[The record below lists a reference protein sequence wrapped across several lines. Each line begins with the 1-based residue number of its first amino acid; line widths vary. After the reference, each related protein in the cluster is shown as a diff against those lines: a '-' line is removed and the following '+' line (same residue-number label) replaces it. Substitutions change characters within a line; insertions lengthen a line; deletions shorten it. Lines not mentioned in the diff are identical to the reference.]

1 VLVHDEN
8 VFFDSH
14 VKTKFS
20 NHNMEYK
27 MKVKVRVN
35 TLLSV
40 VATIFG
46 LSLSVNAF
54 AVDAD
59 AALSLARQ
67 NGCLK
72 CHSVEKHKDGPA
84 YRDVAAKYK
93 DKDHAETVKK
103 LINHITSGEKA
114 KFPDGHEE
122 EHKIIKVKDVAQQT
136 NLVEWVLSLPGGV
149 WPEKD

>member
-1 VLVHDEN
+1 LTYKKNQFKFQLKEKKMQ
-8 VFFDSH
+8 
-14 VKTKFS
+14 VKF
-20 NHNMEYK
+20 
-27 MKVKVRVN
+27 RVN
-35 TLLSV
+35 TLIGV
-40 VATIFG
+40 MATVFG
-46 LSLSVNAF
+46 LSLSTSAF

-59 AALSLARQ
+59 AALSMARQ

-72 CHSVEKHKDGPA
+72 CHSVDKHKDGPA

-136 NLVEWVLSLPGGV
+136 NLIEWILSLPGGV

>member
-1 VLVHDEN
+1 LLAAVAV
-8 VFFDSH
+8 VFG
-14 VKTKFS
+14 
-20 NHNMEYK
+20 M
-27 MKVKVRVN
+27 
-35 TLLSV
+35 
-40 VATIFG
+40 
-46 LSLSVNAF
+46 SLSTGAF

-72 CHSVEKHKDGPA
+72 CHSPDKHKDGPA

-103 LINHITSGEKA
+103 LLNHITSGEKA

-136 NLVEWVLSLPGGV
+136 NLIEWVLSLPGGV

>member
-1 VLVHDEN
+1 MKCQMQVSKLFNVLAV
-8 VFFDSH
+8 S
-14 VKTKFS
+14 
-20 NHNMEYK
+20 
-27 MKVKVRVN
+27 
-35 TLLSV
+35 
-40 VATIFG
+40 IG
-46 LSLSVNAF
+46 LTFVYSTSAF

-72 CHSVEKHKDGPA
+72 CHAVDKHKDGPA

-136 NLVEWVLSLPGGV
+136 NLIEWVLSLPGGK
-149 WPEKD
+149 WPETD

>member
-1 VLVHDEN
+1 MKIQLQVSQLFKVLA
-8 VFFDSH
+8 
-14 VKTKFS
+14 FS
-20 NHNMEYK
+20 
-27 MKVKVRVN
+27 
-35 TLLSV
+35 
-40 VATIFG
+40 IG
-46 LSLSVNAF
+46 LSLIYSSSAL

-72 CHSVEKHKDGPA
+72 CHAVDKHKDGPA

-136 NLVEWVLSLPGGV
+136 NLIEWVLSLPGGK
-149 WPEKD
+149 WPETD

>member
-1 VLVHDEN
+1 M
-8 VFFDSH
+8 S
-14 VKTKFS
+14 VKIRNYVMLK
-20 NHNMEYK
+20 
-27 MKVKVRVN
+27 
-35 TLLSV
+35 V
-40 VATIFG
+40 VAAVFG
-46 LSLSVNAF
+46 MSLSVSAF

-59 AALSLARQ
+59 ASLSLARQ

-93 DKDHAETVKK
+93 DKDHAETVAK
-103 LINHITSGEKA
+103 LIHHITSGEKA

-122 EHKIIKVKDVAQQT
+122 EHKIIKTKDVAQQT
-136 NLVEWVLSLPGGV
+136 NLIEWILSLPGGV

>member
-1 VLVHDEN
+1 
-8 VFFDSH
+8 
-14 VKTKFS
+14 
-20 NHNMEYK
+20 

-40 VATIFG
+40 VATVFG
-46 LSLSVNAF
+46 LSLSANAC

-136 NLVEWVLSLPGGV
+136 NLIEWVLSLPGGV

>member
-1 VLVHDEN
+1 LTYKKNQFKFQLKEKKMQ
-8 VFFDSH
+8 
-14 VKTKFS
+14 VKF
-20 NHNMEYK
+20 
-27 MKVKVRVN
+27 RVN
-35 TLLSV
+35 TLIGV
-40 VATIFG
+40 MATVFG
-46 LSLSVNAF
+46 LSLSTSAF

-59 AALSLARQ
+59 AALSMARQ

-72 CHSVEKHKDGPA
+72 CHSVDKHKDGPA

-136 NLVEWVLSLPGGV
+136 NLIEWVLSLPGGV

>member
-1 VLVHDEN
+1 M
-8 VFFDSH
+8 H
-14 VKTKFS
+14 VKNCIKP
-20 NHNMEYK
+20 
-27 MKVKVRVN
+27 
-35 TLLSV
+35 LLGV
-40 VATIFG
+40 VAVVFG
-46 LSLSVNAF
+46 MSLSTSAL

-72 CHSVEKHKDGPA
+72 CHAVDKHKDGPA

-103 LINHITSGEKA
+103 LLNHITSGEKA

-136 NLVEWVLSLPGGV
+136 NLIEWVLSLPGGV

>member
-1 VLVHDEN
+1 M
-8 VFFDSH
+8 H
-14 VKTKFS
+14 VKNSIKP
-20 NHNMEYK
+20 
-27 MKVKVRVN
+27 
-35 TLLSV
+35 LLAAVAV
-40 VATIFG
+40 VFG
-46 LSLSVNAF
+46 MSLSTGAF

-72 CHSVEKHKDGPA
+72 CHSPDKHKDGPA

-103 LINHITSGEKA
+103 LLNHITSGEKA

-136 NLVEWVLSLPGGV
+136 KLVEWVLSLPGGV

>member
-1 VLVHDEN
+1 MKCQMQVSKLFNVLAV
-8 VFFDSH
+8 S
-14 VKTKFS
+14 
-20 NHNMEYK
+20 
-27 MKVKVRVN
+27 
-35 TLLSV
+35 
-40 VATIFG
+40 IG
-46 LSLSVNAF
+46 LTFVYSTSAF

-59 AALSLARQ
+59 AALSMARQ

-72 CHSVEKHKDGPA
+72 CHAVDKHKDGPA

-136 NLVEWVLSLPGGV
+136 NLIEWVLSLPGGK
-149 WPEKD
+149 WPETD

>member
-1 VLVHDEN
+1 
-8 VFFDSH
+8 
-14 VKTKFS
+14 
-20 NHNMEYK
+20 MEYK

-35 TLLSV
+35 TLLGV
-40 VATIFG
+40 VTTVFG
-46 LSLSVNAF
+46 LSLSANAF

>member
-1 VLVHDEN
+1 M
-8 VFFDSH
+8 H
-14 VKTKFS
+14 VKNCIKP
-20 NHNMEYK
+20 
-27 MKVKVRVN
+27 
-35 TLLSV
+35 LLAV
-40 VATIFG
+40 VAVVFG
-46 LSLSVNAF
+46 MSLSTGAL

-72 CHSVEKHKDGPA
+72 CHSPDKHKDGPA

-103 LINHITSGEKA
+103 LLNHITSGEKA

-149 WPEKD
+149 WPEND

>member
-1 VLVHDEN
+1 M
-8 VFFDSH
+8 H
-14 VKTKFS
+14 VKNCIKP
-20 NHNMEYK
+20 
-27 MKVKVRVN
+27 
-35 TLLSV
+35 LLVAVAV
-40 VATIFG
+40 VFG
-46 LSLSVNAF
+46 MSLSTTAL

-72 CHSVEKHKDGPA
+72 CHAVDKHKDGPA

-103 LINHITSGEKA
+103 LLNHITSGEKA

-122 EHKIIKVKDVAQQT
+122 EHKIIKVKDVAQQS
-136 NLVEWVLSLPGGV
+136 NLIEWVLSLPGGV

>member
-1 VLVHDEN
+1 MQ
-8 VFFDSH
+8 
-14 VKTKFS
+14 VKF
-20 NHNMEYK
+20 
-27 MKVKVRVN
+27 RVN
-35 TLLSV
+35 TLIGV
-40 VATIFG
+40 IATVFG
-46 LSLSVNAF
+46 LSLSTSVL
-54 AVDAD
+54 AVDGD

-136 NLVEWVLSLPGGV
+136 NLVEWILSLPGGV

>member
-1 VLVHDEN
+1 M
-8 VFFDSH
+8 H
-14 VKTKFS
+14 VKNCIKP
-20 NHNMEYK
+20 
-27 MKVKVRVN
+27 
-35 TLLSV
+35 LLAV
-40 VATIFG
+40 VAVVFG
-46 LSLSVNAF
+46 MSLSTGAL

-72 CHSVEKHKDGPA
+72 CHAVDKHKDGPA

-103 LINHITSGEKA
+103 LLNHITSGEKA

-136 NLVEWVLSLPGGV
+136 NLIEWVLSLPGGV

>member
-1 VLVHDEN
+1 MRFQNHASLKVFAGLASSFALSFSAN
-8 VFFDSH
+8 V
-14 VKTKFS
+14 
-20 NHNMEYK
+20 
-27 MKVKVRVN
+27 
-35 TLLSV
+35 
-40 VATIFG
+40 
-46 LSLSVNAF
+46 F

-67 NGCLK
+67 SGCLK
-72 CHSVEKHKDGPA
+72 CHAVDKHKDGPA
-84 YRDVAAKYK
+84 YRDIAAKYK

-103 LINHITSGEKA
+103 LIFHITSGEKA

-136 NLVEWVLSLPGGV
+136 NLIEWVLSLPGGQ

>member
-1 VLVHDEN
+1 
-8 VFFDSH
+8 
-14 VKTKFS
+14 
-20 NHNMEYK
+20 

-35 TLLSV
+35 TLVSV
-40 VATIFG
+40 VATVFG
-46 LSLSVNAF
+46 LSLSASSF

-72 CHSVEKHKDGPA
+72 CHSVDKHKDGPA

-103 LINHITSGEKA
+103 LIFHITSGEKA

-122 EHKIIKVKDVAQQT
+122 EHKIIKTKDAVQQA
-136 NLVEWVLSLPGGV
+136 NLIEWILSLPGGT

>member
-1 VLVHDEN
+1 M
-8 VFFDSH
+8 H
-14 VKTKFS
+14 VKNCIKP
-20 NHNMEYK
+20 
-27 MKVKVRVN
+27 
-35 TLLSV
+35 LLVAVAV
-40 VATIFG
+40 VFG
-46 LSLSVNAF
+46 MSLSTSAL

-72 CHSVEKHKDGPA
+72 CHAVDKHKDGPA

-103 LINHITSGEKA
+103 LLNHITSGEKA

-136 NLVEWVLSLPGGV
+136 NLIEWVLSLPGGV

>member
-1 VLVHDEN
+1 M
-8 VFFDSH
+8 
-14 VKTKFS
+14 KS
-20 NHNMEYK
+20 NIRMNM
-27 MKVKVRVN
+27 MM
-35 TLLSV
+35 SV
-40 VATIFG
+40 VAAVFG
-46 LSLSVNAF
+46 LSVPASAF

-93 DKDHAETVKK
+93 DKDHADTVKK
-103 LINHITSGEKA
+103 LIHHITSGEKA

-122 EHKIIKVKDVAQQT
+122 EHKIIKTQDLAQQT
-136 NLVEWVLSLPGGV
+136 NLIEWILSLPGGT

>member
-1 VLVHDEN
+1 
-8 VFFDSH
+8 
-14 VKTKFS
+14 
-20 NHNMEYK
+20 

-35 TLLSV
+35 TLVGV
-40 VATIFG
+40 VATVFG
-46 LSLSVNAF
+46 LSLSASAF

-72 CHSVEKHKDGPA
+72 CHSVDKHKDGPA

-136 NLVEWVLSLPGGV
+136 NLIEWVLSLPGGV

>member
-1 VLVHDEN
+1 M
-8 VFFDSH
+8 H
-14 VKTKFS
+14 VKNCIKP
-20 NHNMEYK
+20 
-27 MKVKVRVN
+27 
-35 TLLSV
+35 LLAAVAV
-40 VATIFG
+40 VFG
-46 LSLSVNAF
+46 MSLSTGAL

-72 CHSVEKHKDGPA
+72 CHAVDKHKDGPA

-103 LINHITSGEKA
+103 LLNHITSGEKA

>member
-1 VLVHDEN
+1 MKCQMQVSKLFNVLAV
-8 VFFDSH
+8 S
-14 VKTKFS
+14 
-20 NHNMEYK
+20 
-27 MKVKVRVN
+27 
-35 TLLSV
+35 
-40 VATIFG
+40 IG
-46 LSLSVNAF
+46 LTFVYSTSAF

-72 CHSVEKHKDGPA
+72 CHAVDKHKDGPA
-84 YRDVAAKYK
+84 YRDIAAKYK

-136 NLVEWVLSLPGGV
+136 NLIEWVLSLPGGK
-149 WPEKD
+149 WPETD

>member
-1 VLVHDEN
+1 M
-8 VFFDSH
+8 H
-14 VKTKFS
+14 VKNCIKP
-20 NHNMEYK
+20 
-27 MKVKVRVN
+27 
-35 TLLSV
+35 LLAAVAV
-40 VATIFG
+40 VFG
-46 LSLSVNAF
+46 MSLSTGAL

-72 CHSVEKHKDGPA
+72 CHAVDKHKDGPA

-103 LINHITSGEKA
+103 LLNHITSGEKA

-136 NLVEWVLSLPGGV
+136 NLIEWVLSLPGGV

>member
-1 VLVHDEN
+1 
-8 VFFDSH
+8 
-14 VKTKFS
+14 
-20 NHNMEYK
+20 

-35 TLLSV
+35 TLVSV
-40 VATIFG
+40 VATVFG
-46 LSLSVNAF
+46 LSLSVSAF

-72 CHSVEKHKDGPA
+72 CHAVDKHKDGPA
-84 YRDVAAKYK
+84 YRDIAAKYK

-103 LINHITSGEKA
+103 LIYHITSGEKA

-136 NLVEWVLSLPGGV
+136 NLIEWILSLPGGT

>member
-1 VLVHDEN
+1 MN
-8 VFFDSH
+8 AKFQ
-14 VKTKFS
+14 VKT
-20 NHNMEYK
+20 
-27 MKVKVRVN
+27 
-35 TLLSV
+35 LLGV
-40 VATIFG
+40 VATA
-46 LSLSVNAF
+46 LSLSFSVSSF

-59 AALSLARQ
+59 AALSTARQ

-72 CHSVEKHKDGPA
+72 CHAVDKHKDGPA

-122 EHKIIKVKDVAQQT
+122 EHKIIKVKDVAVQT
-136 NLVEWVLSLPGGV
+136 NLIEWVLSLPGGQ

>member
-1 VLVHDEN
+1 M
-8 VFFDSH
+8 H
-14 VKTKFS
+14 VKNYIKP
-20 NHNMEYK
+20 
-27 MKVKVRVN
+27 
-35 TLLSV
+35 LLAAFAV
-40 VATIFG
+40 VFG
-46 LSLSVNAF
+46 MSLSTSAL

-72 CHSVEKHKDGPA
+72 CHAVDKHKDGPA

-103 LINHITSGEKA
+103 LLNHITSGEKA

-122 EHKIIKVKDVAQQT
+122 EHKIIKVKDVAQQS
-136 NLVEWVLSLPGGV
+136 NLIEWVLSLPGGV

>member
-1 VLVHDEN
+1 LTYNKNQFKFQLKEKKMQ
-8 VFFDSH
+8 
-14 VKTKFS
+14 VKF
-20 NHNMEYK
+20 
-27 MKVKVRVN
+27 RVN
-35 TLLSV
+35 TLIGV
-40 VATIFG
+40 MATVFG
-46 LSLSVNAF
+46 LSLSTSAF

-59 AALSLARQ
+59 AALSMARQ

-72 CHSVEKHKDGPA
+72 CHSVDKHKDGPA

-136 NLVEWVLSLPGGV
+136 NLIEWILSLPGGV

>member
-1 VLVHDEN
+1 M
-8 VFFDSH
+8 H
-14 VKTKFS
+14 VKNYIKP
-20 NHNMEYK
+20 
-27 MKVKVRVN
+27 
-35 TLLSV
+35 LLAAFAV
-40 VATIFG
+40 VFG
-46 LSLSVNAF
+46 MSLSTSAL

-72 CHSVEKHKDGPA
+72 CHAVDKHKDGPA

-103 LINHITSGEKA
+103 LLNHITSGEKA